1 MTPSMPRR
9 AFLRTSLAAAAGATV
24 AAALR
29 SAVLAQSDNSNAY
42 GFGAAEWMRIPT
54 IGVDSHITDVGVV
67 NGFYD
72 VPWFDVGHHADSH
85 NPGAVG
91 NSIFNGHVA
100 TLNAGEV
107 FRHLDELQPGDAV
120 YVYTPA
126 YRLDWVVVEAFSVDQ
141 GDNSFLDNTDEPRV
155 TLYTCTGQFSPIER
169 NYARR
174 LVVSA
179 QLVSVAQ
186 RG

>member
-1 MTPSMPRR
+1 MTVSMRRR
-9 AFLRTSLAAAAGATV
+9 AFLAAAAAATV
-24 AAALR
+24 AAALP
-29 SAVLAQSDNSNAY
+29 AAAQAQSDNSGAY
-42 GFGAAEWMRIPT
+42 AFGAAEWMRIPT

-67 NGFYD
+67 DGYYD

-91 NSIFNGHVA
+91 NSIFNGHVV

-107 FRHLDELQPGDAV
+107 FRNLDQLQPGDAV

-126 YRLDWVVVEAFSVDQ
+126 YRLDWVVVETSSVDQ
-141 GDNSFLDNTDEPRV
+141 GDNSFLDSTDEPRV
-155 TLYTCTGQFSPIER
+155 TLYTCTGQFNPIER
-169 NYARR
+169 NYAQR

-179 QLVSVAQ
+179 QLVSVAP